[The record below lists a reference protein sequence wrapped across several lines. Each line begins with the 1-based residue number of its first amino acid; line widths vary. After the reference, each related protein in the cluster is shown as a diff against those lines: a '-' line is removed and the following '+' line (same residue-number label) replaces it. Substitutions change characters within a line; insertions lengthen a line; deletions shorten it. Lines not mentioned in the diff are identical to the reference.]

1 MKNNEG
7 KQKDKSKV
15 KSEIRIRLTAKE
27 KRRVRSLIS
36 IIEEGNFI
44 RGNLVNMRRVCG
56 NPNCKC
62 ARGEKHESLYIHAFK
77 GGKQKMI
84 YIPKNLE
91 STVRYWVERHH
102 KIVELIEDISEIN
115 KIKLLTKKAK
125 KITKKKPLKKGNQK

>member
-1 MKNNEG
+1 MKKTEV
-7 KQKDKSKV
+7 KKKEKSKV
-15 KSEIRIRLTAKE
+15 KGEIPTRLTAKE
-27 KRRVRSLIS
+27 KRRVSSLIS

-62 ARGEKHESLYIHAFK
+62 ARGEKHESLYLHAFK

-91 STVRYWVERHH
+91 STVKYWVERHH
-102 KIVELIEDISEIN
+102 KIVELTEDISEIN
-115 KIKLLTKKAK
+115 KIKLLERKRK
-125 KITKKKPLKKGNQK
+125 KITQKTSKKGNKK

>member
-1 MKNNEG
+1 MKRTDVKKKG
-7 KQKDKSKV
+7 KSKV
-15 KSEIRIRLTAKE
+15 KSEIKKRLTEKE

-84 YIPKNLE
+84 YIPKTLE
-91 STVRYWVERHH
+91 PTVKYWVERYH
-102 KIVELIEDISEIN
+102 KIVELMEDVSEIN
-115 KIKLLTKKAK
+115 KIKLITGKRK
-125 KITKKKPLKKGNQK
+125 KITKKTSKKG

>member
-1 MKNNEG
+1 MKKTDG
-7 KQKDKSKV
+7 KKKDKSKV
-15 KSEIRIRLTAKE
+15 TGEITTRLTAKE
-27 KRRVRSLIS
+27 KRRVRTLIS

-91 STVRYWVERHH
+91 STVKYWVERHH

-115 KIKLLTKKAK
+115 KIKLLERKRK
-125 KITKKKPLKKGNQK
+125 KITQKTSKKGNKK

>member
-1 MKNNEG
+1 MKKTEG
-7 KQKDKSKV
+7 KKKDKSKV
-15 KSEIRIRLTAKE
+15 KSKVMTRLTAKE
-27 KRRVRSLIS
+27 KRRVRALIS

-91 STVRYWVERHH
+91 STIKYWVERHH

-125 KITKKKPLKKGNQK
+125 KITKKKPPKKDNKK

>member
-1 MKNNEG
+1 MKKTEG
-7 KQKDKSKV
+7 KKKDKSKV
-15 KSEIRIRLTAKE
+15 KSEIMTRLTAKE
-27 KRRVRSLIS
+27 KRRVRALIS

-91 STVRYWVERHH
+91 STIKYWVERHH

-125 KITKKKPLKKGNQK
+125 KITKKKPPKKDNKK